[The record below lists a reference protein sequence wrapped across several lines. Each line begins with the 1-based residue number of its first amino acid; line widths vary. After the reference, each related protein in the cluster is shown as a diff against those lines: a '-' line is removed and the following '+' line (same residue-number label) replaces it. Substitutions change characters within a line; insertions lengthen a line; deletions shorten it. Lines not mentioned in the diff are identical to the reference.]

1 MGVHAAFIHLDS
13 QVQASLKRRP
23 RRLRTG
29 CPARGGERITGVGGD
44 AGAMEQGQGT
54 QGGIPAGAEETGHN
68 HSIRHWDFP
77 GKNTGV
83 GCHFLL
89 WGIFPTQG
97 LNPHLVSPPLQ
108 VDSLPAE
115 PSGKPTL
122 WQKCSFSFVT
132 VRPLQFWR
140 KIFEKNRHICQK

>member
-54 QGGIPAGAEETGHN
+54 QGGIPAGAEETGSVLHRTSRHPPN
-68 HSIRHWDFP
+68 TRCEGRALGSDPGQVGDFLGGPGVKTPHSQCRGFRFNPWP
-77 GKNTGV
+77 GN
-83 GCHFLL
+83 
-89 WGIFPTQG
+89 
-97 LNPHLVSPPLQ
+97 
-108 VDSLPAE
+108 
-115 PSGKPTL
+115 
-122 WQKCSFSFVT
+122 
-132 VRPLQFWR
+132 
-140 KIFEKNRHICQK
+140 